1 MISLLETHLRFG
13 RGAQST
19 GPSTWRAIGL
29 LATISSA
36 ALGFA
41 SGDFL
46 APGSSAAKTLLRP
59 ATYAF
64 AISLPVYASLIAYGS
79 SALRADQRALRMHD
93 RLVPWLV
100 ATNLLGLF
108 GNLASR
114 HGWSTASALALL
126 GQLLASVVL
135 FQIANVHVQMQRLN
149 PLWRVPFS
157 LFLGWLF
164 VKALAHVG
172 PVLAPLGGEGLP
184 NSLFWPTLVLA
195 ALGATSWFIAAEA
208 EEGIVSAV
216 LAWACVAISIE
227 NFRFGSVF
235 VGAVALFVGLGS
247 GLIALATESQR
258 DWRRFTLLIKTRSAL
273 LAAKRPHV
281 GAPARDA
288 SRSPELARADI
299 GE

>member
-1 MISLLETHLRFG
+1 MALSTHYSVGHCLPRPVG
-13 RGAQST
+13 RYV
-19 GPSTWRAIGL
+19 P
-29 LATISSA
+29 
-36 ALGFA
+36 
-41 SGDFL
+41 
-46 APGSSAAKTLLRP
+46 
-59 ATYAF
+59 
-64 AISLPVYASLIAYGS
+64 
-79 SALRADQRALRMHD
+79 SALRALCTQC
-93 RLVPWLV
+93 
-100 ATNLLGLF
+100 
-108 GNLASR
+108 
-114 HGWSTASALALL
+114 
-126 GQLLASVVL
+126 
-135 FQIANVHVQMQRLN
+135 
-149 PLWRVPFS
+149 
-157 LFLGWLF
+157 
-164 VKALAHVG
+164 
-172 PVLAPLGGEGLP
+172 PLGRYVGEGLP
-184 NSLFWPTLVLA
+184 SSLFWPTLVLA

-281 GAPARDA
+281 GALARDA